1 MAIATE
7 NHLKRTKTVH
17 KPKQQDTVSD
27 EAILTLLDKA
37 ATFDKGFSLLLQQYQ
52 ERLYWHIRR
61 MVMEHEDAND
71 VLQNT
76 CIKVYKGIKN
86 FKGNSQ
92 LYTWLYRIASNE
104 AITFLKKQQR
114 RKSSSLDDE
123 EGNLQNQLAADVYF
137 DGDEIQRKLQA
148 AIQTLPEKQR
158 LVFNMRYFDEM
169 SYQDISE
176 SLGTS
181 VGALKAS
188 YHHAAKKVE
197 SFLRAGEE

>member
-1 MAIATE
+1 MTTATVI
-7 NHLKRTKTVH
+7 NSKHKKTVQTSMQ
-17 KPKQQDTVSD
+17 KDMMSD
-27 EAILTLLDKA
+27 EAILAMLNKD
-37 ATFDKGFSLLLQQYQ
+37 ATFDKGFSLLLRKYQ

-61 MVMEHEDAND
+61 MVIEHEDAND

-76 CIKVYKGIKN
+76 CIKIYKGIKK

-114 RKSSSLDDE
+114 RKSTSLSDE
-123 EGNLQNQLAADVYF
+123 GINIENKLKADAFF
-137 DGDEIQRKLQA
+137 DGNEIQRKLQA

-169 SYQDISE
+169 SYKDMSA
-176 SLGTS
+176 SLNTS

-188 YHHAAKKVE
+188 YHHAVKKIE
-197 SFLRAGEE
+197 KFLKGEE